1 MRKIGLF
8 AGGAA
13 LSVVAVVGWVGTTTH
28 ARLDGAN
35 NVRIDPVA
43 IMADASA
50 LPAQH
55 LVDFSLV
62 YE

>member
-1 MRKIGLF
+1 MRKIALF
-8 AGGAA
+8 AGAAA
-13 LSVVAVVGWVGTTTH
+13 LSVVAVIGWVGTTTH
-28 ARLDGAN
+28 ARLDGAK
-35 NVRIDPVA
+35 NVRIDPTV

-50 LPAQH
+50 LPEQH

>member
-1 MRKIGLF
+1 MRKIALF
-8 AGGAA
+8 LGVAA
-13 LSVVAVVGWVGTTTH
+13 LSAVAVVGWVGATTH

-35 NVRIDPVA
+35 DVRIDPIA

-55 LVDFSLV
+55 VVDFSLV

>member
-1 MRKIGLF
+1 MRKISLF
-8 AGGAA
+8 AGAAA
-13 LSVVAVVGWVGTTTH
+13 LSAVAVVGWIGTTTH

-35 NVRIDPVA
+35 DVRIDPIA

-50 LPAQH
+50 LPVQH
-55 LVDFSLV
+55 VVDFSLV

>member
-1 MRKIGLF
+1 MRKIDLF
-8 AGGAA
+8 WGAVA
-13 LSVVAVVGWVGTTTH
+13 LSVVAVVGWVDTTTH

-43 IMADASA
+43 IMADANA
-50 LPAQH
+50 LPEQH
-55 LVDFSLV
+55 VVDFSLV

>member
-1 MRKIGLF
+1 MRKIGFF
-8 AGGAA
+8 AGAAA
-13 LSVVAVVGWVGTTTH
+13 LSVVAIAGWVGTTTH

-35 NVRIDPVA
+35 NVRIDPIA

-50 LPAQH
+50 LPEQH
-55 LVDFSLV
+55 VVDFSLV

>member
-1 MRKIGLF
+1 MQKIALF
-8 AGGAA
+8 AGVAA

-35 NVRIDPVA
+35 NVRIDPIA
-43 IMADASA
+43 IMADAST
-50 LPAQH
+50 LPGQH
-55 LVDFSLV
+55 VVDFSLV